1 MDGHGQRVLTGVQG
15 DAIGQYYYHPLGSRP
30 VVGVVVMMAE
40 AAARAGRGRKKK
52 VVRLLGFGRQSSS
65 ES

>member
-30 VVGVVVMMAE
+30 VVGAAGRRAE
-40 AAARAGRGRKKK
+40 AEKKR
-52 VVRLLGFGRQSSS
+52 VRLLGFGRQSSR